1 MSLSHV
7 TMSQERWWWPCGGG
21 VVTRTLTAGFKFNV
35 NDLSLSL
42 SVNSFFLPF
51 PLPLLSLLGPDRAA
65 ASEVQAAKRG
75 PAHHSVRRAASFGL
89 RVTFFC
95 LLSLTLGSCGSGLA
109 PRRVPVSKANLLFEF
124 SWVAVRQDVEGRRAI
139 SGSTGTGTRR
149 GSHPGLLNL
158 YVVCDLDLS

>member
-7 TMSQERWWWPCGGG
+7 TMSQERWWWPCWGGLSQEHLLQASSS
-21 VVTRTLTAGFKFNV
+21 TSMI
-35 NDLSLSL
+35 SLSL

-158 YVVCDLDLS
+158 YVVCDLDLF